1 MTSNS
6 LSIHI
11 ESRDIIYN
19 FDTGENFYNLL
30 MVQQSLETVYV
41 PKKFLYANSSENYI
55 FFQFIHMLAPDEIQQ
70 LDDDIKSN
78 GWGC

>member
-1 MTSNS
+1 MTWNS

-11 ESRDIIYN
+11 ESGDIIY